1 MQFGEKLVI
10 LREKHNMSQEELAE
24 KLDVTR
30 QTISNW
36 ENGKVAIDANKA
48 VEICRLFDVDMNY
61 LFLDL
66 DKAASPAEIE
76 SCKSP
81 KNSLGAKSRLILVV
95 TCIVVTLALVVTL
108 VFASICLSQSDN
120 TVSSTITLSTQA
132 GLIILIV
139 ACIVSILLAATV
151 LLVTLLKRK

>member
-1 MQFGEKLVI
+1 MQFGEKLVL

-48 VEICRLFDVDMNY
+48 VEICRLFSVDMNY
-61 LFLDL
+61 LFLDSTESAVTHEPTP
-66 DKAASPAEIE
+66 DKTNVYI
-76 SCKSP
+76 
-81 KNSLGAKSRLILVV
+81 GAKNRLLIIIG
-95 TCIVVTLALVVTL
+95 CIVVTLALVATFIV
-108 VFASICLSQSDN
+108 ASICLSHSNDA
-120 TVSSTITLSTQA
+120 VSSTITLSYRA
-132 GLIILIV
+132 ALIILV
-139 ACIVSILLAATV
+139 VVCVLSIILIAAV

>member
-1 MQFGEKLVI
+1 MQFGEKLVL

-36 ENGKVAIDANKA
+36 ENGKVAVDANKA

-61 LFLDL
+61 LFLDA
-66 DKAASPAEIE
+66 DKSVESVDNNSNASNKP
-76 SCKSP
+76 
-81 KNSLGAKSRLILVV
+81 NSKHKFLIVCCVV
-95 TCIVVTLALVVTL
+95 VLLAVVATFI
-108 VFASICLSQSDN
+108 FASICLAQSDN

-139 ACIVSILLAATV
+139 TCILSIVLVVTV
-151 LLVTLLKRK
+151 LLTILFKRK